1 MTDKPKPA
9 PHPAAANDAAH
20 AKPKAKAARPA
31 APKPAIP
38 RVDFHP
44 EPAQSKG
51 KAAMMVGTV
60 LAAGAL
66 IGHAVVGVGRSMLR
80 RGR

>member
-1 MTDKPKPA
+1 MTDKSKPA
-9 PHPAAANDAAH
+9 PHPAAAKDAAH

-44 EPAQSKG
+44 EPAQSRG
-51 KAAMMVGTV
+51 KTAMMVGTV
-60 LAAGAL
+60 LAAGAFM
-66 IGHAVVGVGRSMLR
+66 GHAVFGLAKKLR
-80 RGR
+80 RGE